1 MRYGII
7 SEIAILIIFLVTVPA
22 VMLIEH
28 NIAISDEAK
37 ETESAIAYQQKGDQL
52 YSQGKFNDASVQ
64 YWEGV
69 KRDPKLED
77 AHFKLAEIYYENLW
91 NYDAL
96 NELNKLEKLNRNYPE
111 LYLLIGRIYNNRIA
125 DPDKASKNFQRVIA
139 SDPKNSEAYYYLG
152 TIYQQQN
159 KQKEALVMYEKAV
172 SVTNPSDLESV
183 AKSYLQLGRIYKDQ
197 DLDKATEMLKKGLTI
212 VPKSEELIS
221 ELTGVYSQKAETY
234 KSEQKFDE
242 AAKIYEEIV
251 KMDPINPVNIEF
263 YMELGSIYR
272 DEELYDKAI
281 KAYNAITKIDPT
293 ILDVFS
299 ALKELYMLKDGSIK
313 E

>member
-159 KQKEALVMYEKAV
+159 KQKK
-172 SVTNPSDLESV
+172 
-183 AKSYLQLGRIYKDQ
+183 R
-197 DLDKATEMLKKGLTI
+197 
-212 VPKSEELIS
+212 
-221 ELTGVYSQKAETY
+221 
-234 KSEQKFDE
+234 
-242 AAKIYEEIV
+242 
-251 KMDPINPVNIEF
+251 
-263 YMELGSIYR
+263 
-272 DEELYDKAI
+272 
-281 KAYNAITKIDPT
+281 
-293 ILDVFS
+293 
-299 ALKELYMLKDGSIK
+299 
-313 E
+313 